1 LEIAAAWL
9 HFCAGRRSTRHI
21 LRHACSHKLANE
33 GKDSRAIQDYL
44 GLANAQ
50 STVRYTQLSPERF
63 KDFRW

>member
-1 LEIAAAWL
+1 VAAFLRGKAIL
-9 HFCAGRRSTRHI
+9 HM
-21 LRHACSHKLANE
+21 LRHACGHKLANE

-44 GLANAQ
+44 GHANAQ